1 MAIAAR
7 MDLRSLTE
15 TIKDEMRES
24 GAPAHRPKPDALVQA
39 CDGNSE
45 LALLVAI
52 AYVRAERELAA
63 ERRLIAA

>member
-15 TIKDEMRES
+15 TIKEEMRAVGKPVS
-24 GAPAHRPKPDALVQA
+24 RPKPDALVQA
-39 CDGNSE
+39 CDGSSE

-52 AYVRAERELAA
+52 AYVRAERELAL
-63 ERRLIAA
+63 ERRLVAA